1 MIGFSHH
8 FNENIGLKSM
18 SNIQVMMS
26 LKDVPQR
33 LSLYND
39 NQVDEIGPAPAGPA
53 ELAHNMT
60 LQLSFCL
67 GLPPGLESP
76 NN

>member
-1 MIGFSHH
+1 
-8 FNENIGLKSM
+8 
-18 SNIQVMMS
+18 MS
-26 LKDVPQR
+26 LNDVPQR